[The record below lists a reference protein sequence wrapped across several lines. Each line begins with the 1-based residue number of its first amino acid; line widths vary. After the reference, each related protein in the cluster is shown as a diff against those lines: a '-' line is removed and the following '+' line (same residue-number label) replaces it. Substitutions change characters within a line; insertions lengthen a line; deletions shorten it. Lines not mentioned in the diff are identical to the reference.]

1 MKTAN
6 IIIAI
11 ILIIFGCYYAY
22 LTTGLPDRNLPNTL
36 GGSFMPWVLVTCFL
50 GLSILM
56 LLDTLIKGTA
66 EKCDYR
72 ISKKEGL
79 GVLFLA
85 AIIIGYIKS
94 LSLLGFLLA
103 TPIFLAVLMVL
114 TGARGWKEVVLTS
127 TLATFGIYLFF
138 QKIFQIVLPA
148 GELF

>member
-72 ISKKEGL
+72 IPNLDK
-79 GVLFLA
+79 FLVDFA
-85 AIIIGYIKS
+85 LEFRFVDS
-94 LSLLGFLLA
+94 NND
-103 TPIFLAVLMVL
+103 
-114 TGARGWKEVVLTS
+114 
-127 TLATFGIYLFF
+127 
-138 QKIFQIVLPA
+138 
-148 GELF
+148 